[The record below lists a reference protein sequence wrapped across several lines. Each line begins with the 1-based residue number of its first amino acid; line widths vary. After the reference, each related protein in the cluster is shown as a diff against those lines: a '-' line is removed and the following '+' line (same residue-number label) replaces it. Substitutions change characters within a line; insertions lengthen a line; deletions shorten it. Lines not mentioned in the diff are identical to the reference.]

1 MKLIFSDRSCSHS
14 NTYSNLQ
21 ILVKTGFSTQSWITG
36 PVPES
41 YRGRTVRNRPVPE
54 SCQGGTEVHQVV
66 NLPAAVVKTFL
77 QGQLV
82 ARGSRRG
89 KCAAT
94 EPVRCDSNGWGL
106 AARGECSVRKKQ
118 RSLAHDWLA
127 DLCHLAYQLRAWCP
141 PAGGG
146 VIVSVSAEGAG
157 ARKGLG

>member
-1 MKLIFSDRSCSHS
+1 MA
-14 NTYSNLQ
+14 
-21 ILVKTGFSTQSWITG
+21 LVGSRR
-36 PVPES
+36 VRVD
-41 YRGRTVRNRPVPE
+41 RGRV
-54 SCQGGTEVHQVV
+54 QLG
-66 NLPAAVVKTFL
+66 
-77 QGQLV
+77 GQLV

-89 KCAAT
+89 KCAAI

-118 RSLAHDWLA
+118 RSLAHAFALDWLA
-127 DLCHLAYQLRAWCP
+127 DLCHLAYQLRAWRIGEQASARGARKLRP